1 MIGNTHYVGLTS
13 GAVQREGQSIL
24 SRHSQSVSSQWNI
37 FTGASSATSTSLSR
51 DDANRRGIEID
62 QTLTSF
68 TELSAVFSSTFLS
81 SSDNHIHSSIDMASK
96 IEKDNMFY
104 VLIFKLFIMILSADS
119 DDRSVDIDIID
130 DSSDRVH
137 RFSDHLTNMVDMIE
151 KYSRNAVNSE
161 SNSSLNTNTVD
172 NDGIDS
178 GNINSSSGNNILSSN
193 SNKLIDDLTSI
204 FCESLKIIEKPNLN
218 LQCLHIIHNY
228 IFKVLIKSINSFIAG
243 NFNLLKKVSILWLL
257 KIGYLNMSSHYI
269 DNYQLFFL
277 FLIL

>member
-1 MIGNTHYVGLTS
+1 MIGNSHYVGLTS
-13 GAVQREGQSIL
+13 SAVQREGQSIL
-24 SRHSQSVSSQWNI
+24 LRHSQSVSSQWNI
-37 FTGASSATSTSLSR
+37 FTGASSATSISLSK
-51 DDANRRGIEID
+51 DNANRRGIEID

-81 SSDNHIHSSIDMASK
+81 SGDNHIHSSIDMANK

-130 DSSDRVH
+130 DSSDQVS
-137 RFSDHLTNMVDMIE
+137 RFSDHLTNMIDMIE

-161 SNSSLNTNTVD
+161 SNSSPNTNAAD

-204 FCESLKIIEKPNLN
+204 FCESVKIIEKPNLN
-218 LQCLHIIHNY
+218 IQILQIIHNY

-243 NFNLLKKVSILWLL
+243 NFNLLKKVSIL
-257 KIGYLNMSSHYI
+257 
-269 DNYQLFFL
+269 
-277 FLIL
+277 